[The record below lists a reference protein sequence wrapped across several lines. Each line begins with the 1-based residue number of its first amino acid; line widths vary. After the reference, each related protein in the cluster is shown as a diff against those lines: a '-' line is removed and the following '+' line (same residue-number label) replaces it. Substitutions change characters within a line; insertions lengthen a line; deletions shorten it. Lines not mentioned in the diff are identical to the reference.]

1 MAGKRHHYIPKFL
14 QTGFLSKTDG
24 ETSFTIVYRK
34 GMSPKEI
41 STRHVGVERHFYN
54 KPDNTFLD
62 DLITESESTS
72 YTSTLK
78 GLRKNHDAVNEE
90 VVEDVARLISHFQIR
105 SRNLRQCVIKA
116 TNPIVD
122 MLIEE
127 FNDPSRQIEFVKH
140 LGRTQPGGDP
150 MLLAMLDNPNMA
162 EAFVPILADFF
173 NDRNFFEKLL
183 KDKTAESHQTLMKK
197 SIEPEKQVETL
208 RELNYRVLE
217 VKDCPLGDSMTIF
230 RVKRNGQSFWKT
242 IPSKS
247 DHLDYVALPLS
258 KDRLLVGSSDDMTIE
273 YDEIKKG
280 IIECSYEFFISSSI
294 SSELE
299 KNINRIGENS
309 NLVSEEEFE
318 NGMQKLRK
326 SFFK

>member
-1 MAGKRHHYIPKFL
+1 MAGKRHHYIPQFL
-14 QTGFLSKTDG
+14 QSGFLSKTDG
-24 ETSFTIVYRK
+24 DTSFTIVYRK
-34 GMSPKEI
+34 DISPKEI

-62 DLITESESTS
+62 DLITESESAS
-72 YTSTLK
+72 YTSTVK
-78 GLRKNHDAVNEE
+78 SLRENYDAVNDEII
-90 VVEDVARLISHFQIR
+90 EDVARLIAHFQIR
-105 SRNLRQCVIKA
+105 TRNLRLCVIKA
-116 TNPIVD
+116 TSPIVD

-127 FNDPSRQIEFVKH
+127 FNDPSLQIEFVKH
-140 LGRTQPGGDP
+140 LGRTQLGGNP

-173 NDRNFFEKLL
+173 NNRSFFEKLM
-183 KDKTAESHQTLMKK
+183 KDKVTESHQALMKK

-208 RELNYRVLE
+208 RKLNYRVLDVE
-217 VKDCPLGDSMTIF
+217 DCPLGDSITIF
-230 RVKRNGQSFWKT
+230 RVNRNGKSFWKT
-242 IPSKS
+242 IPSKN
-247 DHLDYVALPLS
+247 DHIDYVALPLS
-258 KDRLLVGSSDDMTIE
+258 KDRLLVGSFDDMTIQ

-299 KNINRIGENS
+299 KNINRVGENS

-318 NGMQKLRK
+318 HGFQELRK
-326 SFFK
+326 SFVI